1 MLDFLDTVF
10 SWYNNYIGGYLIVAI
25 LVPTGIFFT
34 LRFKFLQV
42 TKLGHTINVIRGKFD
57 KKGDKGDVNHFKA
70 LTTALSATVGTGNI
84 VGVSLAIYYGG
95 PGAVFWMWVTAFF
108 GMMLKLV
115 ENTLAFKYRVI
126 NSDGSVSG
134 GPMYYIESLKSKIG
148 PFAKIMAVIF
158 AFAAILCSLGTGNMA
173 QSNSMADALLT
184 TYDVPT
190 MWSAIL
196 FALLVLL
203 IVVGGLKRI
212 ADVTSRLVPVMAIF
226 YFVSAIIVLVVF
238 RENIIP
244 SFKLIVTDAFTGTA
258 AKGGFLGSV
267 FIITLM
273 KGVQR
278 GLFSNEAGQGS
289 SPMAHAAAKTEFPL
303 REGLV
308 ASIEPLVDT
317 LIICTLTALVIISSG
332 AWSSGI
338 EGVGMTIKG
347 FAAGFSV
354 IGIGSWAQHI
364 ITIGLLLFA
373 FSTIISWSYYGTR
386 AVQYLFG
393 EKYIKPYY
401 YFYGAFVLLGA
412 IGSIDLV
419 WKFVDMVITFMT
431 IPNLIALLLLTPV
444 MKKEIDKY
452 FDYMKTQS
460 RAKSNT

>member
-1 MLDFLDTVF
+1 MLDFLDSVF

-25 LVPTGIFFT
+25 LVQTGIFFT

-42 TKLGHTINVIRGKFD
+42 TKLGHTINVIRGKYD

-95 PGAVFWMWVTAFF
+95 PGALFWMWVTAFF

-184 TYDVPT
+184 TYDIPT

-212 ADVTSRLVPVMAIF
+212 ADVTSRLVPIMAIF
-226 YFVSAIIVLVVF
+226 YFVSAVIVLVVF

-317 LIICTLTALVIISSG
+317 LIICTLTGLVIISSG

-347 FAAGFSV
+347 FTAGFSV
-354 IGIGSWAQHI
+354 IGIGNWAQHI
-364 ITIGLLLFA
+364 ITVGLLLFA

-460 RAKSNT
+460 RVKK